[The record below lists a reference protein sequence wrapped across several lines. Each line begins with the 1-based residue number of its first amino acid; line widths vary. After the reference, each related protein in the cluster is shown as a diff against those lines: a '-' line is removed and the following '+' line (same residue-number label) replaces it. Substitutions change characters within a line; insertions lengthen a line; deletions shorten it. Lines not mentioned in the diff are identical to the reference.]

1 MFRLYLAGGEIH
13 VGKGVELG
21 YHNVDVV
28 RAYSVAQTHYG
39 LAFICATYCMEL
51 ARADLESARVEIFS
65 HHIHSRGV
73 TYENYT
79 VGKLVGVQME
89 VENCPVGVDYEFGGF
104 YDTFRHDM
112 LV

>member
-1 MFRLYLAGGEIH
+1 MLRLYLAGREIH

-39 LAFICATYCMEL
+39 LAFISAAYGMEF
-51 ARADLESARVEIFS
+51 ARADFECSGVEIFG

-73 TYENYT
+73 AYENYA

-89 VENCPVGVDYEFGGF
+89 VENCPVGVDYEF
-104 YDTFRHDM
+104 
-112 LV
+112 